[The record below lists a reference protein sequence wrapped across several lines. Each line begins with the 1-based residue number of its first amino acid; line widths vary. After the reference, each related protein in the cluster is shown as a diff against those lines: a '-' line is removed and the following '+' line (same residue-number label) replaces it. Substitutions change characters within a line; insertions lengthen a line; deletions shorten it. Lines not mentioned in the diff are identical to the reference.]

1 MMPLSA
7 VSSLLSNGQ
16 SQIHRDGYRANA
28 LVCLFWSHHVCL
40 TAGDTADGQNTPE
53 DLSADEIGRKIA
65 SQWTSDP
72 DAAGDS
78 VAHDPQ
84 EEGRKAA
91 EAARNALKKVGA
103 ALCSPDAQ
111 CYIARVP

>member
-1 MMPLSA
+1 MPFFADS
-7 VSSLLSNGQ
+7 GP
-16 SQIHRDGYRANA
+16 
-28 LVCLFWSHHVCL
+28 FHVCL
-40 TAGDTADGQNTPE
+40 PAGDTADGQDTPE

-72 DAAGDS
+72 NAAGDS
-78 VAHDPQ
+78 PAHDPQ

-103 ALCSPDAQ
+103 AALTHNDTQPGSSESAQ
-111 CYIARVP
+111 STQRT